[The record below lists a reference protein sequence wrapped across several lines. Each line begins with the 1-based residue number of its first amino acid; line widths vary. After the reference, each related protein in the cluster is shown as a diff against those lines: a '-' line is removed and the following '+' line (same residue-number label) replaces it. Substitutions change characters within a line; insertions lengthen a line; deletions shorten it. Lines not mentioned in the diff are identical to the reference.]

1 VYLIFKEALHNIVKH
16 AQATH
21 VAIRIESNS
30 GNLTMRIAD
39 NGIGIEETNG
49 SRGNGLRSM
58 RKRAADIQADL
69 SIENT
74 NGTTIRLTRVNL
86 T

>member
-1 VYLIFKEALHNIVKH
+1 
-16 AQATH
+16 
-21 VAIRIESNS
+21 
-30 GNLTMRIAD
+30 MRISD
-39 NGIGIEETNG
+39 NGVGMEETNN

-69 SIENT
+69 TIENT
-74 NGTTIRLTRVNL
+74 NGTTIRLTRQTL